1 MTNEEFQKIVLEEF
15 QKLNEKVGNL
25 DGKVDNLEQGQKSL
39 QDDVSGLKEGQKNLE
54 GEVKGIKKVLREIKR
69 DQKFMWGD
77 IKRIDNRLA
86 KQEGQIKFLH
96 REL

>member
-25 DGKVDNLEQGQKSL
+25 DGKVDNLEQGQK
-39 QDDVSGLKEGQKNLE
+39 
-54 GEVKGIKKVLREIKR
+54 EIK
-69 DQKFMWGD
+69 QELNFMWDD

>member
-1 MTNEEFQKIVLEEF
+1 MKTEVVKMTNEEFQKIVLEEF

-25 DGKVDNLEQGQKSL
+25 DGKVDNLEQGQK
-39 QDDVSGLKEGQKNLE
+39 
-54 GEVKGIKKVLREIKR
+54 EIK
-69 DQKFMWGD
+69 QELNFMWDD